1 MNNHQHQGKHVFVA
15 GGSSGIDLGIDVG
28 IAKAFV
34 LAGAHVAIASRSAD
48 RVAAAVSEL
57 MSVASEGVRVLG
69 FSAGLVGR

>member
-15 GGSSGIDLGIDVG
+15 GGSSGINLG

-48 RVAAAVSEL
+48 RVAAAAVSEL
-57 MSVASEGVRVLG
+57 VSVASEGVRVLG